1 MYIHLKEKET
11 NTLFQNTLV
20 LSVYP
25 NSTSPKQTTLDASE
39 HGFPFQFVVPKNL
52 NLPSSM
58 EVRRASERERT
69 RLTPG
74 YISSLAKRAT
84 SATQSAHCST
94 GPWYQNRCVQRSSM
108 PYPCWNTLISKRINL
123 EYPKRK
129 VRTLCCPKQS
139 TTKNAWWE
147 HRCLAWVSQEVTRP
161 KPHKNTANP
170 TLKLKGDIVPLK
182 VNIDHFTS
190 FSRKN
195 GVTVDLVRTVEIRTS
210 RHTVFKETVLRSTQ
224 YDMDI
229 KASNH
234 QQAMLCQL
242 LIPTST
248 PPSIRY
254 KDKVLRFHYKV
265 RVSVSFGDK
274 SKCTLDMPI
283 VIGTWPRAAVPI
295 EDDDD
300 ASSVHDMDDANGYDD
315 DDDDDDD
322 IESLKTCSVDDQSS
336 VRTSS
341 NILPSWH
348 TNNSSTSTLTTA
360 QRNSIISNN
369 EDLVGRSDSVASKA
383 SNRSHNSVSSWKS
396 SRSWEYQQQQQQQQ
410 PPPSH
415 QQQQQQYYH
424 HHQYSQSSNNLSRNG
439 SQSTTLSS
447 PDRLP
452 SYYNGNSMGHTRAS
466 SVYST
471 DYPLYTNNNINRN
484 SSQGSNGYN
493 QYYNNVR
500 QSMVSL
506 PPLAGPM
513 VQPQQPY
520 NTNRL
525 SRYSRYE
532 EEPPI
537 ILENDV
543 PTHILEPLPSSNPS
557 SSPSPIP
564 PTIQESQ
571 HEQAATP
578 TTTSNIAAPPYL
590 SESSSDS
597 SSFEDSDDD
606 DDLLAIIERKK
617 KKEQKELRKKHKA
630 EAASNSSASAAPAS
644 WHISVPPPLSLL

>member
-1 MYIHLKEKET
+1 MLTRHLTNKILDIRLEEEKFYFPGETIKGFVLIHPKSAIKVNNVQLKFSGEVYIHLKEKET

-39 HGFPFQFVVPKNL
+39 HSFPFQFVVPKNL

-58 EVRRASERERT
+58 EFGKKGHIRYT
-69 RLTPG
+69 
-74 YISSLAKRAT
+74 ISALLDRPMIPESLCPKVEYAV
-84 SATQSAHCST
+84 S
-94 GPWYQNRCVQRSSM
+94 
-108 PYPCWNTLISKRINL
+108 LL
-123 EYPKRK
+123 EYIDIEKDQFKVPQEKSQDIMLPKAK
-129 VRTLCCPKQS
+129 YNQKCLVRALMP
-139 TTKNAWWE
+139 
-147 HRCLAWVSQEVTRP
+147 RLGFTR
-161 KPHKNTANP
+161 
-170 TLKLKGDIVPLK
+170 GDIVPLK

-195 GVTVDLVRTVEIRTS
+195 GVTIDLVRTVEIRTS

-229 KASNH
+229 KSSNH
-234 QQAMLCQL
+234 QQSILCQL

-274 SKCTLDMPI
+274 STCTLDLPI

-300 ASSVHDMDDANGYDD
+300 AFAHEIEDSVQKNGINDYGDD

-336 VRTSS
+336 VRNSS

-360 QRNSIISNN
+360 QRNSIISNS

-396 SRSWEYQQQQQQQQ
+396 SRSWEHQQQQ
-410 PPPSH
+410 PSPS
-415 QQQQQQYYH
+415 QQQPYNY
-424 HHQYSQSSNNLSRNG
+424 QYSQSSNNLSRNV
-439 SQSTTLSS
+439 SQSTTVSS

-452 SYYNGNSMGHTRAS
+452 SYYNSNSMGHNRAS

-471 DYPLYTNNNINRN
+471 DYPLYSNNNINRN
-484 SSQGSNGYN
+484 SSQGSSGYN
-493 QYYNNVR
+493 QYYNHSR

-543 PTHILEPLPSSNPS
+543 PTHILEPLPSSS
-557 SSPSPIP
+557 TSPPTP

-571 HEQAATP
+571 QEQATMPITAT
-578 TTTSNIAAPPYL
+578 TAPYL

-630 EAASNSSASAAPAS
+630 EAASNSSAFAATAS
-644 WHISVPPPLSLL
+644 

>member
-1 MYIHLKEKET
+1 MLTRHLTNKILDIRLEEEKFYFPGETIKGFVLIHPKSAIKVNSIQLKFSGEVYIHLKEKET
-11 NTLFQNTLV
+11 NTLFQNTLA

-39 HGFPFQFVVPKNL
+39 HSFPFQFVVPKNL

-58 EVRRASERERT
+58 EFGKKGYIRYTINALLDRPMIPESLCPKVEYAVSLLEYIDIEKDQFKIPQEKSQDIMLPKAKYNQKCMVRASMPRLGFT
-69 RLTPG
+69 R
-74 YISSLAKRAT
+74 
-84 SATQSAHCST
+84 
-94 GPWYQNRCVQRSSM
+94 
-108 PYPCWNTLISKRINL
+108 
-123 EYPKRK
+123 
-129 VRTLCCPKQS
+129 
-139 TTKNAWWE
+139 
-147 HRCLAWVSQEVTRP
+147 
-161 KPHKNTANP
+161 
-170 TLKLKGDIVPLK
+170 GDIVPLK

-195 GVTVDLVRTVEIRTS
+195 GVTVDLVRTVEIRTTK
-210 RHTVFKETVLRSTQ
+210 HTVFKETVLRSTQ
-224 YDMDI
+224 YDMDT
-229 KASNH
+229 KAPSH
-234 QQAMLCQL
+234 QQSILCQL

-274 SKCTLDMPI
+274 STCTLDMPI

-300 ASSVHDMDDANGYDD
+300 ASSAHGMEDANGVHGYHDNE

-396 SRSWEYQQQQQQQQ
+396 SRSWEYQQQQLQ
-410 PPPSH
+410 PSPS

-452 SYYNGNSMGHTRAS
+452 SYYNGSSMGHNRAS

-471 DYPLYTNNNINRN
+471 DYPLYNNNINRN

-493 QYYNNVR
+493 QYYNNSR

-513 VQPQQPY
+513 VQPQQSY

-543 PTHILEPLPSSNPS
+543 PTHILEPLPPSNAS
-557 SSPSPIP
+557 SSPPIP

-571 HEQAATP
+571 HEQAAT
-578 TTTSNIAAPPYL
+578 TTSNIALQYP

-644 WHISVPPPLSLL
+644 